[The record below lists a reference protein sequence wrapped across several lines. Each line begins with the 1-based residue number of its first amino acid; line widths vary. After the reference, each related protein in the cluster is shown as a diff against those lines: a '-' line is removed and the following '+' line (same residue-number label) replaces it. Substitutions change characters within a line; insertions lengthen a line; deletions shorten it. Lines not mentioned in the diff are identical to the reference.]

1 MGKLGWGGEGG
12 GRTNVRWP
20 IGKKREKENR
30 VKGEK
35 EKNVMVK
42 VVR

>member
-1 MGKLGWGGEGG
+1 M
-12 GRTNVRWP
+12 RRP

-30 VKGEK
+30 VKGKK
-35 EKNVMVK
+35 EKNVRVK

>member
-1 MGKLGWGGEGG
+1 M
-12 GRTNVRWP
+12 RRP
-20 IGKKREKENR
+20 IGKKREKENREKENR